1 MIIGVIYGDTS
12 DLSSHYKRVTSQYD
26 YPVYVGKEFWHRLT
40 GEETFYEELIHAIAQ
55 VAVDANFCQELESIV
70 TELAATK
77 RIQDLSKL
85 S

>member
-1 MIIGVIYGDTS
+1 
-12 DLSSHYKRVTSQYD
+12 
-26 YPVYVGKEFWHRLT
+26 LT